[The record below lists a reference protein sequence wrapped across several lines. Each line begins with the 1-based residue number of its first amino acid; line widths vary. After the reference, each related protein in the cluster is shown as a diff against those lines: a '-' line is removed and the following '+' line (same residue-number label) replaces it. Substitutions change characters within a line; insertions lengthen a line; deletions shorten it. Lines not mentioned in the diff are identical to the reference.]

1 MNFDELLRE
10 NRRLTILRLLM
21 KAPGYEANHIVM
33 QTALEG
39 IGLPASEEQVIADL
53 RWLEG
58 LGLLRLEKVE
68 GESMC
73 VWIAALTNPGADVAR
88 GRVVVPGIRRP
99 LPGGGP
105 CPV

>member
-1 MNFDELLRE
+1 MDFDELLRE
-10 NRRLTILRLLM
+10 SRRLTVLRMLM

-39 IGLPASEEQVIADL
+39 VGLTASEDQVIADL

-73 VWIAALTNPGADVAR
+73 VWIATLTNAGADVAT
-88 GRVVVPGIRRP
+88 GRASVKGVRRP

-105 CPV
+105 CPA